1 MSVVVVFPLVKTAD
15 QAFKMNWKITVIYLS
30 IYSLDLSVK
39 GEGVNSRK
47 NSIFGSWIDLLRRNQ
62 VK

>member
-1 MSVVVVFPLVKTAD
+1 MFCFFSLVKTAD

-39 GEGVNSRK
+39 GEGVNSWN
-47 NSIFGSWIDLLRRNQ
+47 NSIFGSWIDFLHRNQ